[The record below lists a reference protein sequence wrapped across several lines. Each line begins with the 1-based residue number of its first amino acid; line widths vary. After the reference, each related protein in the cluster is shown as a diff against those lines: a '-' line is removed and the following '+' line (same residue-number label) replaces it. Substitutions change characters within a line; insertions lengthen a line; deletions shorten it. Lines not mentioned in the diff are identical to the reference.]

1 MEEAPEAVQVPVAV
15 ENAER
20 NINVIGEHCLTRIF
34 STLPIQDRFATSL
47 VCKNWYYILKELGWA
62 NVTCWK
68 VCQHFIERPNLTV
81 NTVLQTLEKSI
92 KYLTSCCISIE
103 HHPIINTRN
112 NPKWKKKVFSI
123 LSKGEKLRSVIWDF
137 EVPSNTLERF
147 FEKVINQLEELV
159 FLPSNKI
166 DMVLFAP
173 IFRKGSTLK
182 TIIWEMNPKDFN
194 ARHLTIFM
202 EALPR
207 TITHM
212 HIQMPDVYFIESILT
227 NIDRF
232 DNLDELH
239 IIGNEVKLNQPIYF
253 ARPTKLSVLQ
263 ISKINIKTSLS
274 FLSGVCGLK
283 KLILFGGRITKEIA
297 QNFIIKNREIEEIDI
312 ENIVGFNDDILDKFL
327 NLRFLKKL
335 SISHQSEIRGTNL
348 RRCDNLKKLCLY
360 SCPSLTEESMANLL
374 GHARCMRLLILI
386 ENDISIT
393 ENMIQICRGVQR
405 EERFC
410 LYILRNNGQI
420 QVHFFPKLQPG
431 EYVDLT
437 DEYDEIH
444 EMLQRIENGE
454 EDLQFLRQMFGDII
468 REQTRI
474 QNQVQNHRE
483 EEQ

>member
-1 MEEAPEAVQVPVAV
+1 MEEAPEAVQVPVAF
-15 ENAER
+15 EIAER
-20 NINVIGEHCLTRIF
+20 NFNVIGEHCLIRIF

-47 VCKNWYYILKELGWA
+47 VCKNWYHVLKELGWI
-62 NVTCWK
+62 NVTGWK
-68 VCQHFIERPNLTV
+68 VCQHFIKRPNLTV

-92 KYLTSCCISIE
+92 KYLTSCCICFE
-103 HHPIINTRN
+103 HHPIINTRDH
-112 NPKWKKKVFSI
+112 PRWIEKVFSM

-137 EVPSNTLERF
+137 KVPSKILKNF
-147 FEKVINQLEELV
+147 FGKVINHLEELV
-159 FLPSNKI
+159 LLPSNKI

-182 TIIWEMNPKDFN
+182 TIIWEINPKDFN
-194 ARHLTIFM
+194 ARHLIIFM

-212 HIQMPDVYFIESILT
+212 HIQMPEAYFIESILT
-227 NIDRF
+227 NMDRF
-232 DNLDELH
+232 DNLEELH
-239 IIGNEVKLNQPIYF
+239 IIGNEVKLIRPIYF
-253 ARPTKLSVLQ
+253 ARPTKLSVLH
-263 ISKINIKTSLS
+263 ISKINPKTNLS

-283 KLILFGGRITKEIA
+283 KLILFGGRITTEIA
-297 QNFIIKNREIEEIDI
+297 QKFVSNNREIEEIDI
-312 ENIVGFNDDILDKFL
+312 GNIVGFNDDILDKFL

-335 SISHQSEIRGTNL
+335 SISHQTEIRGTNL

-360 SCPSLTEESMANLL
+360 SCPSLTEESMTNLL

-386 ENDISIT
+386 ENDMIT
-393 ENMIQICRGVQR
+393 ENMIEICRGVQR

-420 QVHFFPKLQPG
+420 QVYFFPELQPG
-431 EYVDLT
+431 QYVDLK

-454 EDLQFLRQMFGDII
+454 EDLPFLRRMYEDII
-468 REQTRI
+468 REQTRE